1 MSEHLAV
8 LLTDIVDST
17 RLAVELGDAAIGA
30 HWAAHT
36 RISRDLLRAWGGREI
51 ERTDGFH
58 ACFDTAAAAAGCAL
72 AYHRALDA
80 AGLPFK
86 ARAGVHVGPVTLTE
100 NSQADVALGG
110 PKFEVDGLA
119 VSVAARLMATALGGQ
134 TLLSA
139 DARAALGATALRL
152 QAHGHW
158 RFKGL
163 ADPIEIFEIGDA
175 HAPFVPPSDHDK
187 AYRVALLD
195 DLWQPVRAIRNS
207 LPVERS
213 TFVGRR
219 QALQELAASVEDA
232 RLVSVLGFGGMGKTR
247 LALRY
252 GRAWLGD
259 FPGGVWFCDLSQ
271 ARSLDG
277 LVQAVAQG
285 LDVPLGQT
293 DPVTQIGNSL
303 AGRGA
308 CLVILDNFEQVTQLA
323 EPTVGGWLDRAP
335 LARFIVTSREVLG
348 IQGEKA
354 LTLAPLDP
362 DDAVALFM
370 ARAAAIHPAF
380 DPRGEER
387 IAIASLVELLDRLPL
402 AIELAAA
409 RVSVMPPRELLKRMN
424 ERFAVLIS
432 RHGRQ
437 SRQAT
442 LRATFDWSWE
452 LLSPAERS
460 ALAQASVFEGSFALD
475 AFESVVSLHDIAAA
489 PPAIDVLQS
498 LVEKSLVRQ
507 RSELRFDLM
516 VSVREYAAEQLGT
529 ALAFPNSGPDA
540 VAATRRRHCAFFAAF
555 AEADADAAM
564 LAAAWADLDNLVVA
578 CRRAVAFDD
587 AHSAVGALQGAW
599 AGLRMRGPFQVG
611 VELAALVRGLAG
623 LSPREA
629 ARVARLHGWTLQQ
642 SGRSAEAGACF
653 EAALGLARAAGD
665 AVTERR
671 VLSHLGNWHIE
682 GGRMEQARAE
692 LDAALALARGAHDAA
707 LECEV
712 LCELGNLA
720 EHLGNLDAAS
730 DCYDRCLAVARAA
743 GNRNWEGGS
752 RGNLGLLC
760 TTLGR
765 LDEAR
770 GHYEAG
776 LAVARELGTRR
787 WEATTLCNLGLLHH
801 AQGRPAE
808 ARATLDAALTV
819 AREMGYVRL
828 GAIVMCNLGIV
839 CEALGAPD
847 EAKAH
852 HENALAVARELNDRR
867 SAGQFLNYL
876 GLLHAR
882 QGRIAEGMACLD
894 EGEMLL
900 TEVADKLN
908 LGVLLCSKAEAH
920 LRAGSPQSADA
931 ALERARAL
939 QQEVGAGQD
948 SELGQSLERL
958 RQLKASSASA
968 ST

>member
-17 RLAVELGDAAIGA
+17 RLNVELGDAAIAA
-30 HWAAHT
+30 HWAAHH
-36 RISRDLLRAWGGREI
+36 RVSRDLLRAWGGREI
-51 ERTDGFH
+51 ERTDGFL
-58 ACFDTAAAAAGCAL
+58 ACFDTAAAAATCAL
-72 AYHRALDA
+72 EYHRALAA

-86 ARAGVHVGPVTLTE
+86 ARAGVHVGPITLTE
-100 NSQADVALGG
+100 NSEADVALGG
-110 PKFEVDGLA
+110 SKFEVEGLA
-119 VSVAARLMATALGGQ
+119 ISVAARLMATALGGQ

-139 DARAALGATALRL
+139 AARVALGETALRV
-152 QAHGHW
+152 QSHGHW
-158 RFKGL
+158 RLKGL
-163 ADPIEIFEIGDA
+163 TDPLEIFEIGDD
-175 HAPFVPPSDHDK
+175 HSPFVPPPDHDK
-187 AYRVALLD
+187 AYRVAWLD

-207 LPVERS
+207 LPAERS

-219 QALQELAASVEDA
+219 HALQELAACVDDA
-232 RLVSVLGFGGMGKTR
+232 RLVSILGFGGMGKTR

-252 GRAWLGD
+252 RRTWLGD
-259 FPGGVWFCDLSQ
+259 FPGGAWFCDLSQ
-271 ARSLDG
+271 ARDLDG
-277 LVQAVAQG
+277 LVHAVAQG

-308 CLVILDNFEQVTQLA
+308 CLVILDNFEQVTSLA
-323 EPTVGGWLDRAP
+323 EVTVGRWLDRARE
-335 LARFIVTSREVLG
+335 AHFIVTSREVLG
-348 IQGEKA
+348 IRGERA
-354 LTLAPLDP
+354 HSLAPLDP
-362 DDAVALFM
+362 DDAVSLFM
-370 ARAAAIHPAF
+370 QRASAVHPTF
-380 DPRGEER
+380 DPGVDER
-387 IAIASLVELLDRLPL
+387 TAIGSLVELLDRLPL

-409 RVSVMPPRELLKRMN
+409 RVRVLPPRELLKRMN
-424 ERFAVLIS
+424 ERFSVLTS
-432 RHGRQ
+432 RHGRH
-437 SRQAT
+437 SRQGT
-442 LRATFDWSWE
+442 LRATLDWSWD
-452 LLSPAERS
+452 LLSEAERS
-460 ALAQASVFEGSFALD
+460 ALAQASVFEGSFTLD
-475 AFESVVSLHDIAAA
+475 AFESVVDVQW
-489 PPAIDVLQS
+489 IDASPTAVDLLQS

-516 VSVREYAAEQLGT
+516 VSVREYAAEQLGV
-529 ALAFPNSGPDA
+529 ARAFPGSGPDA
-540 VAATRRRHCAFFAAF
+540 LTATRRRHCAFFAAF
-555 AEADADAAM
+555 AQADADAAM

-587 AHSAVGALQGAW
+587 AQSAVGALAGAW
-599 AGLRMRGPFQVG
+599 AGLRMRGPFHVG
-611 VELAALVRGLAG
+611 VELAALVRSLPG
-623 LSPREA
+623 LSPRQA

-642 SGRSAEAGACF
+642 CGRIAEAGECF
-653 EAALGLARAAGD
+653 EAALALARDAGD

-692 LDAALALARGAHDAA
+692 LDDALALARAAHDDA

-712 LCELGNLA
+712 LSELGTLA
-720 EHLGNLDAAS
+720 EHLGNLEDARA
-730 DCYDRCLAVARAA
+730 CYDRCLAVARAA
-743 GNRNWEGGS
+743 GNRHWEGGS
-752 RGNLGLLC
+752 QGNLGLLC
-760 TTLGR
+760 TAQGR

-776 LAVARELGTRR
+776 LAVARELGNRR
-787 WEATTLCNLGLLHH
+787 WEGNTLCNLGLLHH
-801 AQGRPAE
+801 AQGRSAE
-808 ARATLDAALTV
+808 ARETLDAALTV

-839 CEALGAPD
+839 CETLGAAP

-852 HENALAVARELNDRR
+852 YESALAVARELNDRR

-882 QGRIAEGMACLD
+882 QGRFAEGMACLD
-894 EGEMLL
+894 DGEALL

-908 LGVLLCSKAEAH
+908 LGVLFCSKAEAYLH
-920 LRAGSPQSADA
+920 VGESRLAVA

-958 RQLKASSASA
+958 RQISGA
-968 ST
+968 STSPTR